1 MKHTRA
7 RGPVSNEHTKAVSR
21 STPEVASFSHTTCCL
36 AAEQALAT
44 TTLRKPPL
52 VARAM
57 NTVGMSDRIHLLSR
71 ILSGRTKETLTYFY
85 DELLF
90 FPAQPA
96 VVQVEP
102 VSEKPKVP
110 DLPTVP
116 QIEEFD
122 ALHIRLHQEYVETS
136 EDDDTVATL
145 QKVFGKIESALKS
158 VSDTMME
165 RCKMKNTIVLPPY
178 PVPSLVA
185 NAEETTEDP
194 SEAFR

>member
-1 MKHTRA
+1 
-7 RGPVSNEHTKAVSR
+7 
-21 STPEVASFSHTTCCL
+21 
-36 AAEQALAT
+36 
-44 TTLRKPPL
+44 
-52 VARAM
+52 M

-122 ALHIRLHQEYVETS
+122 ALHIRLYQEYVETS

-165 RCKMKNTIVLPPY
+165 RCKMNNTIVLPSY